1 MTTRFLLRL
10 VGISLALSLIL
21 ETFIIWGVR
30 TLNERGEGP
39 LRVTVLHIVGRLL
52 ERSPDYSTGLATF
65 NGFRHT
71 LGLSPMVAWVTDQNG
86 RILASTPPSQPL
98 PLKWGGISPP
108 DKIHGISVQYHFL
121 ELLPYLALLR
131 LSRPEPTYLLLELQ
145 DKHLRRIRL
154 EEESLILFL
163 SMVASAFSGI
173 LFTFLLLRE
182 KSLEARRV
190 IASLTQGDLGARF
203 SITRL
208 DEVGELMTLFNRMAE
223 TIEDLV
229 IRIQK
234 TDLARRDLLEELG
247 HDLRTPL
254 TSLKTAAETLLHHG
268 PSMAADEHGRFARI
282 ILEESRYLGHMI
294 EDLFFIAEM
303 EAPEHRKDRKAID
316 LTKIIKEG
324 MELST
329 RSEEAKNKRI
339 RWEYQGESDP
349 QMVGGD
355 PLLFRRLFQNAF
367 QNAVRHTTSRIAV
380 ITTKERGPSG
390 NSIKVRIIDDGP
402 GISSNT
408 IAAFGVRRSTRSSD
422 PKRSE
427 SRTSLGLGSVII
439 VTVAQLYGGTVQIR
453 RLSDQE
459 ASTGTELS
467 ITFPTIESPGT
478 LHSFSRI
485 EEENRSP

>member
-1 MTTRFLLRL
+1 MTRRLLFRL
-10 VGISLALSLIL
+10 VGISLTLSLIL
-21 ETFIIWGVR
+21 ETLILFGVR
-30 TLNERGEGP
+30 NLNERGEGP
-39 LRVTVLHIVGRLL
+39 LRNPVLHIVGRLL
-52 ERSPDYSTGLATF
+52 ERSPDYSTGLRTF
-65 NGFRHT
+65 NGMRHS
-71 LGLSPMVAWVTDQNG
+71 LGLPPVVAWVTDRNG
-86 RILASTPPSQPL
+86 RILASTPPGRPL
-98 PLKWGGISPP
+98 PLKWGRIPP
-108 DKIHGISVQYHFL
+108 PESIHGISAHYPFL
-121 ELLPYLALLR
+121 EFLPDLALLR
-131 LSRPEPTYLLLELQ
+131 LNSPNPTYLLLELQ
-145 DKHLRRIRL
+145 DKRLQKIRM

-163 SMVASAFSGI
+163 SMVASAFSGL

-190 IASLTQGDLGARF
+190 IASLTRGELGARF
-203 SITRL
+203 SMTRL

-229 IRIQK
+229 SRIQK

-268 PSMAADEHGRFARI
+268 PAMDPLEHGRFARI

-303 EAPEHRKDRKAID
+303 EAPQHRKDKETVD
-316 LTKIIKEG
+316 LTKTVKEG
-324 MELST
+324 MDLAALSA
-329 RSEEAKNKRI
+329 EATEKRI
-339 RWEYQGESDP
+339 RWEYQGESRP
-349 QMVGGD
+349 QMVWGD

-367 QNAVRHTTSRIAV
+367 QNAVRHATSCITV
-380 ITTKERGPSG
+380 ITTTERGPSG

-402 GISSNT
+402 GISSGT
-408 IAAFGVRRSTRSSD
+408 IATFGVRRSTRSGD

-439 VTVAQLYGGTVQIR
+439 VTVAQLYGGAVQIR

-459 ASTGTELS
+459 APTGTELS
-467 ITFPTIESPGT
+467 LTFSTIESPGT
-478 LHSFSRI
+478 FHSFSRI
-485 EEENRSP
+485 EEENRSS